1 LQTRLSCFSIQR
13 DAHERGWLV
22 TAIDFVKAVALAVGI
37 LVVNVAISFA
47 VVAAY
52 ALLVEPGHD
61 AAYYEA
67 AAQWIAP
74 WSSVAFGWLLFFIA
88 CYVLSRR
95 PERNALAFAIT
106 VFAAYAALDL
116 GILYAAGALTTLPP
130 IVALSLASK
139 LVGAIGGV
147 WMAGR

>member
-1 LQTRLSCFSIQR
+1 MTGL
-13 DAHERGWLV
+13 
-22 TAIDFVKAVALAVGI
+22 DFVKAFAVAAGI

-52 ALLVEPGHD
+52 SLWVEPGHD
-61 AAYYEA
+61 QAYYEA

-74 WSSVAFGWLLFFIA
+74 WSSIAFGWLLFFIA

-106 VFAAYAALDL
+106 VFAAYAAVDL
-116 GILYAAGALTTLPP
+116 GILFAAGELANFAP
-130 IVALSLASK
+130 IVALSLASR

-147 WMAGR
+147 WIAGR

>member
-1 LQTRLSCFSIQR
+1 MAVDIAKAFGV
-13 DAHERGWLV
+13 A
-22 TAIDFVKAVALAVGI
+22 FVI

-52 ALLVEPGHD
+52 SMWIEPGHD

-74 WSSVAFGWLLFFIA
+74 WSSIAFGWLLFFIA
-88 CYVLSRR
+88 CY
-95 PERNALAFAIT
+95 ALAGRSSRDALVFAIA

-116 GILYAAGALTTLPP
+116 GILFAAGALTAFPP

-139 LVGAIGGV
+139 LAGAIGGV

>member
-1 LQTRLSCFSIQR
+1 M
-13 DAHERGWLV
+13 
-22 TAIDFVKAVALAVGI
+22 TAIDFVKAFGVAIGI

-52 ALLVEPGHD
+52 SLWVEPGHD

-74 WSSVAFGWLLFFIA
+74 WSSIAFGWLLFFIA
-88 CYVLSRR
+88 CYVFSRR
-95 PERNALAFAIT
+95 PERSALAFAIT
-106 VFAAYAALDL
+106 VFSTYAALDL
-116 GILYAAGALTTLPP
+116 GILLAAGALATFAP
-130 IVALSLASK
+130 IIALSLASK

>member
-1 LQTRLSCFSIQR
+1 M
-13 DAHERGWLV
+13 
-22 TAIDFVKAVALAVGI
+22 TAMDFVKAFAVAAGI
-37 LVVNVAISFA
+37 LVANVAISFA

-52 ALLVEPGHD
+52 SLWVEPGHD
-61 AAYYEA
+61 AAYYQA

-74 WSSVAFGWLLFFIA
+74 WSSIAFGWLVFFIA

-106 VFAAYAALDL
+106 AFAAYAALDL
-116 GILYAAGALTTLPP
+116 GILLAAGELTTYAP

>member
-1 LQTRLSCFSIQR
+1 MGTS
-13 DAHERGWLV
+13 V
-22 TAIDFVKAVALAVGI
+22 TAMDFVKAFAVAFGI
-37 LVVNVAISFA
+37 LAVNVAISFA

-52 ALLVEPGHD
+52 SLWVEPGHD

-74 WSSVAFGWLLFFIA
+74 WSSVAFGWLLFFVA
-88 CYVLSRR
+88 CYALSGR
-95 PERNALAFAIT
+95 PSRNALAFAIT
-106 VFAAYAALDL
+106 AFAAYAALDL
-116 GILYAAGALTTLPP
+116 GILFAAGALTTFPP

>member
-1 LQTRLSCFSIQR
+1 M
-13 DAHERGWLV
+13 
-22 TAIDFVKAVALAVGI
+22 TAIDFVKAFAVGFGI

-52 ALLVEPGHD
+52 ALWVEPGHD

-95 PERNALAFAIT
+95 PERSALAFAIA

-116 GILYAAGALTTLPP
+116 GILFAAGALSPFPP
-130 IVALSLASK
+130 IVGLSLASK

>member
-1 LQTRLSCFSIQR
+1 
-13 DAHERGWLV
+13 V
-22 TAIDFVKAVALAVGI
+22 TAIDFVKALGVAVGI

-52 ALLVEPGHD
+52 SLWVEPGHD
-61 AAYYEA
+61 QAYYEA

-88 CYVLSRR
+88 CYGLSRR
-95 PERNALAFAIT
+95 PERSALAFALT

-116 GILYAAGALTTLPP
+116 GILFAAGALTTLPP

>member
-1 LQTRLSCFSIQR
+1 M
-13 DAHERGWLV
+13 
-22 TAIDFVKAVALAVGI
+22 TAIDFAKAFGVAVGI

-52 ALLVEPGHD
+52 SVWVEPGHD
-61 AAYYEA
+61 QAYYEA

-88 CYVLSRR
+88 CYVLSRG
-95 PERNALAFAIT
+95 PKRNALAFALA
-106 VFAAYAALDL
+106 VFAAYAAIDI
-116 GILYAAGALTTLPP
+116 GILSAACAMSSAFVPF
-130 IVALSLASK
+130 VALSLTSK
-139 LVGAIGGV
+139 LAGEIGGV

>member
-1 LQTRLSCFSIQR
+1 L
-13 DAHERGWLV
+13 LV
-22 TAIDFVKAVALAVGI
+22 TAVDFVKAFALAFGI

-52 ALLVEPGHD
+52 SVWVEPGHEQ
-61 AAYYEA
+61 AYYEA

-88 CYVLSRR
+88 CYVFSRR
-95 PERNALAFAIT
+95 PERNALAFALA
-106 VFAAYAALDL
+106 VFVAYAAVDL
-116 GILYAAGALTTLPP
+116 GILFAAGALTTFPP

-139 LVGAIGGV
+139 LVGTIGGV